1 MRNNLK
7 GIHSAHAKLADGSI
21 KFYWY
26 AWRGPLRGESDLP
39 DFIVSYNEAA
49 AQRVLSPECRLQS
62 LLDSF

>member
-26 AWRGPLRGESDLP
+26 AWRGPLRGRIGFTGFHRQL
-39 DFIVSYNEAA
+39 
-49 AQRVLSPECRLQS
+49 
-62 LLDSF
+62 